1 MAIETK
7 YKKLD
12 DISHVLQRSGM
23 YVGSI
28 KMNDGSKW
36 ILTEDNKMS
45 YQEITYNPGFLKLFD
60 EIIMNSVD
68 EFKREGTKL
77 STIKVSINDN
87 KISVWDDGGI
97 PVVKHTEH
105 NEWIPEM
112 IFSNLKAGS
121 NFNDDEERT
130 GSGTN
135 GVGSSLVNIFSTEFI
150 ISTCDAKNSFYQVF
164 SNNMRD
170 RTEPTIKKSK
180 KNHTEISYIPD
191 YEKFK
196 MEGLDETHFNLL
208 KKRTVDIAACNPGI
222 KIYFNDQLIK
232 SNTFPDYVSL
242 YTDGAFYESNK
253 EKTWSI
259 GLAASNEGF
268 RQVSFVNSTETYD
281 GGSHVDYILN
291 QIISELRLFFQKK
304 HKVDIKPSEIKNH
317 IFLFLNTTVI
327 NPSFSSQTKEK
338 LITEVKDFGFT
349 YVVSAKLIKEILKSE
364 IVETILDWI
373 NRKKDA
379 EENKLARDVNK
390 NLGKLKVAKL
400 IDAKGDGKD
409 RTKCSLALFEGD
421 SASSPFRDYRNDKT
435 QGAFC
440 LRGKFVNVSDI
451 PTSKLL
457 SKKPNGEYN
466 YKEVVDLMAAMG
478 LRLGEGADPEKLR
491 YGKILIYTDADTDG
505 SSIAALLI
513 NFLYKY
519 WPELFI
525 NQMVYR
531 VETPIVVSQNLKSKK
546 KINFYNQEEYNKWLN
561 SINTKEWV
569 IKYKKGLAALSNDEY
584 EEIILKPRLMAILP
598 DDNTSYSLMTWFG
611 KDSELR
617 KEQLLKLQ

>member
-1 MAIETK
+1 MSKAIEEK
-7 YKKLD
+7 YKVLD
-12 DISHVLQRSGM
+12 HISHVLLRPQT
-23 YVGSI
+23 YLGSN
-28 KMNDGSKW
+28 KLSKTNKW
-36 ILTEDNKMS
+36 CYSEENNKMEFKEMEFIPS
-45 YQEITYNPGFLKLFD
+45 FLKIFD

-68 EFKREGTKL
+68 ESKREGTKL
-77 STIKVSINDN
+77 DTIKITISDN
-87 KISVWDDGGI
+87 IIKIWDNGGV
-97 PVVKHTEH
+97 PVVIHKDHG
-105 NEWIPEM
+105 IFLPEI
-112 IFSNLKAGS
+112 IFGVLMSGS
-121 NFNDDEERT
+121 NYSDDEDRIVA
-130 GSGTN
+130 GTN
-135 GVGSSLVNIFSTEFI
+135 GLGVKLANIFSKEFT
-150 ISTCDAKNSFYQVF
+150 ISTCDAKNHFYQVF

-222 KIYFNDQLIK
+222 KIYFNEQLIK

-259 GLAASNEGF
+259 GIAASNEGF

-349 YVVSAKLIKEILKSE
+349 YVVSAKLIKDILKSE

-373 NRKKDA
+373 SRKKDA
-379 EENKLARDVNK
+379 DANKLAREVNK
-390 NLGKLKVAKL
+390 NLAKIKVEKL
-400 IDAKGDGKD
+400 IDAKGKN
-409 RTKCSLALFEGD
+409 RQECSLCLFEGD
-421 SASSPFRDYRNDKT
+421 SASSSFRSYRDDNT

-440 LRGKFVNVSDI
+440 LRGKFVNATDM
-451 PTSKLL
+451 TNAKLVE
-457 SKKPNGEYN
+457 N
-466 YKEVVDLMAAMG
+466 KEVLNFMAAMG
-478 LRLGEGADPEKLR
+478 LRLGEPADPSKLR
-491 YGKILIYTDADTDG
+491 YGKILIFTDADFDG
-505 SSIAALLI
+505 FSINGLLI

-546 KINFYNQEEYNKWLN
+546 KINFYTQDEYNKWLKT
-561 SINTKEWV
+561 ITPKEWI
-569 IKYKKGLAALSNDEY
+569 IKYKKGLAALSDDEY
-584 EEIILKPRLMAILP
+584 EEIILKPRTILILP
-598 DDNTSYSLMTWFG
+598 DDYSSQSLNVWFG

-617 KEQLLKLQ
+617 KTELLKLQ

>member
-1 MAIETK
+1 MAIESK

-12 DISHVLQRSGM
+12 DISHVLARSGM

-28 KMNDGSKW
+28 KPSISNKWTLSEDKMNFGE
-36 ILTEDNKMS
+36 LTF
-45 YQEITYNPGFLKLFD
+45 NPGFLKLFD

-77 STIKVSINDN
+77 NTIKVSIQENRISIWDN
-87 KISVWDDGGI
+87 GGI
-97 PVVKHTEH
+97 PVVKHSEH

-121 NFNDDEERT
+121 NFNDEEERT

-135 GVGSSLVNIFSTEFI
+135 GVGSSLVNIFSKEFI
-150 ISTCDAKNSFYQVF
+150 VSTCDGTNSFYQIF
-164 SNNMRD
+164 SDNMRQ
-170 RTEPTIKKSK
+170 RTDAVIKKSK
-180 KNHTEISYIPD
+180 KNHTEITYTPD
-191 YEKFK
+191 YTRFNLTD
-196 MEGLDETHFNLL
+196 LDETHFNLI
-208 KKRTVDIAACNPGI
+208 KKRTYDIAACNPGI
-222 KIYFNDQLIK
+222 KIYFNEELISIK
-232 SNTFPDYVSL
+232 NFNDYVNL
-242 YTDGAFYESNK
+242 YTEGAFIETNK
-253 EKTWSI
+253 EKTWHI
-259 GLAASNEGF
+259 GIAASNEGF

-281 GGSHVDYILN
+281 GGTHIDYILN
-291 QIISELRLFFQKK
+291 QIISELRAFFQKK

-349 YVVSAKLIKEILKSE
+349 YQVSAKLIKEILKSE

-373 NRKKDA
+373 ARKKDA
-379 EENKLARDVNK
+379 EASKLARDVNK
-390 NLGKLKVAKL
+390 NIGKIKVDKL
-400 IDAKGDGKD
+400 IDAKGDNKD
-409 RTKCSLALFEGD
+409 RTKCTLALFEGD

-440 LRGKFVNVSDI
+440 LRGKFLNVSDV
-451 PTSKLL
+451 PMNKLL
-457 SKKPNGEYN
+457 SKKENGDYK
-466 YKEVVDLMAAMG
+466 YKEVVNLMAALG
-478 LRLGEGADPEKLR
+478 LKLGEKVELDKLR

-513 NFLYKY
+513 NFFHRF
-519 WPELFI
+519 WPELF
-525 NQMVYR
+525 NSNMVYR

-546 KINFYNQEEYNKWLN
+546 KINFYSQDEYNNWLTG
-561 SINTKEWV
+561 INAKEWI

-584 EEIILKPRLMAILP
+584 EEIILNPRLIEITG
-598 DDNTSYSLMTWFG
+598 DDLSKESLNIWFG
-611 KDSELR
+611 EDSELR
-617 KEQLLKLQ
+617 KEQLLK

>member
-1 MAIETK
+1 MAKAIETK

-12 DISHVLQRSGM
+12 DISHVILRSSM
-23 YVGSI
+23 YIGSI
-28 KMNDGSKW
+28 KIHEGNKW

-45 YQEITYNPGFLKLFD
+45 YQEITFNPGFIKLFD

-77 STIKVSINDN
+77 GTIKVSINEN

-97 PVVKHTEH
+97 PVVKHPEH

-170 RTEPTIKKSK
+170 RTEPIIKKSK

-196 MEGLDETHFNLL
+196 MEGLDEVHFNLL
-208 KKRTVDIAACNPGI
+208 RKRTIDIAACNPGI
-222 KIYFNDQLIK
+222 KIYFNEQLIK

-242 YTDGAFYESNK
+242 YTEGAFFESNK

-259 GLAASNEGF
+259 GIAASNDGF

-281 GGSHVDYILN
+281 GGTHVDYVLN
-291 QIISELRLFFQKK
+291 QIVSELREFFQKK

-317 IFLFLNTTVI
+317 IFLFLNTTII

-349 YVVSAKLIKEILKSE
+349 YVVSPKLIKEILKSE

-373 NRKKDA
+373 SRKKDA
-379 EENKLARDVNK
+379 EANKLAREVNK
-390 NLGKLKVAKL
+390 NLAKIKVDKL
-400 IDAKGDGKD
+400 IDAKGKK
-409 RTKCSLALFEGD
+409 RQTCSLALFEGD
-421 SASSPFRDYRNDKT
+421 SASSPFRDYRDEDT
-435 QGAFC
+435 MGAFC
-440 LRGKFVNVSDI
+440 LRGKFVNAMDM
-451 PTSKLL
+451 TNAKLVE
-457 SKKPNGEYN
+457 N
-466 YKEVVDLMAAMG
+466 KEVLNFMAAMG
-478 LRLGEGADPEKLR
+478 LRLGEVADPEKLR
-491 YGKILIYTDADTDG
+491 YGRVLIYTDADTDCA
-505 SSIAALLI
+505 SIAALLI

-525 NQMVYR
+525 NQMIYR
-531 VETPIVVSQNLKSKK
+531 VETPIVVSQNVKNKK
-546 KINFYNQEEYNKWLN
+546 KINFYNQEEYNKWLDN
-561 SINTKEWV
+561 INPREWV
-569 IKYKKGLAALSNDEY
+569 IKYKKGLAALTNDEY
-584 EEIILKPRLMAILP
+584 EEIIAKPRLMLILP
-598 DDNTSYSLMTWFG
+598 DDNSTQSLNIWFG

>member
-1 MAIETK
+1 MAIENK

-12 DISHVLQRSGM
+12 DISHVISRSGM
-23 YVGSI
+23 YIGSI
-28 KMNDGSKW
+28 KFHEGNKW

-45 YQEITYNPGFLKLFD
+45 FQEITYNPGFLKLFD

-77 STIKVSINDN
+77 STIKVSITEN

-97 PVVKHTEH
+97 PVVRHPEH
-105 NEWIPEM
+105 NEWIAEM
-112 IFSNLKAGS
+112 VFSNLKAGS

-135 GVGSSLVNIFSTEFI
+135 GVGSSLVNIFSKEFTV
-150 ISTCDAKNSFYQVF
+150 STCDAKHSFYQVF
-164 SNNMRD
+164 SNNMRE
-170 RTEPTIKKSK
+170 RTEPIIKKSK

-196 MEGLDETHFNLL
+196 MEGLDEVHFNLL
-208 KKRTVDIAACNPGI
+208 KKRTIDIAACNPNI
-222 KIYFNDQLIK
+222 KIYFNEELIK

-242 YTDGAFYESNK
+242 YTEGAFFESNK

-259 GLAASNEGF
+259 GIAASNEGF
-268 RQVSFVNSTETYD
+268 RQVSFVNSTETWE
-281 GGSHVDYILN
+281 GGSHIDYVLN
-291 QIISELRLFFQKK
+291 QIVSELREFFQKK

-349 YVVSAKLIKEILKSE
+349 YQVSAKLIKEILKSE

-373 NRKKDA
+373 SRKKDA
-379 EENKLARDVNK
+379 EANKLAREVNK
-390 NLGKLKVAKL
+390 NLAKIKVDKL
-400 IDAKGDGKD
+400 IDAKGKN
-409 RTKCSLALFEGD
+409 RQKCSLCLFEGD
-421 SASSPFRDYRNDKT
+421 SASSPFRDYRDEDT
-435 QGAFC
+435 MGAFC
-440 LRGKFVNVSDI
+440 LRGKFVNAMDM
-451 PTSKLL
+451 TNSKLVE
-457 SKKPNGEYN
+457 N
-466 YKEVVDLMAAMG
+466 KEVLNFMAAMG
-478 LRLGEGADPEKLR
+478 LRLGEVADPEKLR
-491 YGKILIYTDADTDG
+491 YGKVLIYTDADTDG
-505 SSIAALLI
+505 ASIAALLI

-525 NQMVYR
+525 NQMIYR
-531 VETPIVVSQNLKSKK
+531 VETPIVVSQNVKSKK

-561 SINTKEWV
+561 NINTREWI
-569 IKYKKGLAALSNDEY
+569 IKYKKGLAALANDEY
-584 EEIILKPRLMAILP
+584 EEIILKPRLLLILP
-598 DDNTSYSLMTWFG
+598 DDNSSQSLNVWFG

>member
-1 MAIETK
+1 MAIENK

-28 KMNDGSKW
+28 KMNEGNKW
-36 ILTEDNKMS
+36 ILTEENKMS
-45 YQEITYNPGFLKLFD
+45 FNEITFNPGFLKLFD

-77 STIKVSINDN
+77 NTIKVSIIEN
-87 KISVWDDGGI
+87 KISVWDNGGI
-97 PVVKHTEH
+97 PVVKHQEH

-164 SNNMRD
+164 SNNMRE
-170 RTEPTIKKSK
+170 RTEPIIKKSK

-196 MEGLDETHFNLL
+196 MEGLDEIHFNLL
-208 KKRTVDIAACNPGI
+208 KKRTIDIAACNPNI
-222 KIYFNDQLIK
+222 KIYFNEELIK

-242 YTDGAFYESNK
+242 YTEGAFFESNK

-259 GLAASNEGF
+259 GIAASNDGF

-281 GGSHVDYILN
+281 GGSHVDYVLN
-291 QIISELRLFFQKK
+291 QIISELRTFFQKK

-317 IFLFLNTTVI
+317 IFLFLNTTII

-349 YVVSAKLIKEILKSE
+349 YQVSPKLIKEILKSE

-373 NRKKDA
+373 SRKKDA
-379 EENKLARDVNK
+379 EANKLAREVNK
-390 NLGKLKVAKL
+390 NLAKIKVDKL
-400 IDAKGDGKD
+400 IDAKGKN
-409 RTKCSLALFEGD
+409 RQVCSLALFEGD
-421 SASSPFRDYRNDKT
+421 SASSPFRDYRIQDT

-440 LRGKFVNVSDI
+440 LRGKFVNAMDMTNV
-451 PTSKLL
+451 KLIE
-457 SKKPNGEYN
+457 N
-466 YKEVVDLMAAMG
+466 KEVLNFMAAMG
-478 LRLGEGADPEKLR
+478 LRLGEVADPEKLR
-491 YGKILIYTDADTDG
+491 YGKVLIYTDADTDG
-505 SSIAALLI
+505 ASIAALLI

-531 VETPIVVSQNLKSKK
+531 VETPIVVSQNVKSKK
-546 KINFYNQEEYNKWLN
+546 KINFYNQEEYNRWLN
-561 SINTKEWV
+561 GINPREWI
-569 IKYKKGLAALSNDEY
+569 IKYKKGLAALTNDEY
-584 EEIILKPRLMAILP
+584 EEIILKPRLMMILP
-598 DDNTSYSLMTWFG
+598 DDYSSQSLNIWFG

>member
-1 MAIETK
+1 
-7 YKKLD
+7 
-12 DISHVLQRSGM
+12 M
-23 YVGSI
+23 YIGSI
-28 KMNDGSKW
+28 KFHEGNKW

-45 YQEITYNPGFLKLFD
+45 FQEITYNPGFLKLFD

-77 STIKVSINDN
+77 STIKVSITEN

-97 PVVKHTEH
+97 PVVRHPEH
-105 NEWIPEM
+105 NEWIAEM
-112 IFSNLKAGS
+112 VFSNLKAGS

-135 GVGSSLVNIFSTEFI
+135 GVGSSLVNIFSKEFTV
-150 ISTCDAKNSFYQVF
+150 STCDAKNSFYQVF
-164 SNNMRD
+164 SNNMRE
-170 RTEPTIKKSK
+170 RTEPIIKKSK

-196 MEGLDETHFNLL
+196 MEGLDEVHFNLL
-208 KKRTVDIAACNPGI
+208 KKRTIDIAACNPNI
-222 KIYFNDQLIK
+222 KIYFNEELIK

-242 YTDGAFYESNK
+242 YTEGAFFESNK
-253 EKTWSI
+253 EKTWHI
-259 GLAASNEGF
+259 GIAASNEGF
-268 RQVSFVNSTETYD
+268 RQVSFVNSTETWE
-281 GGSHVDYILN
+281 GGSHIDYVLN
-291 QIISELRLFFQKK
+291 QIIAELRLFFQKK

-349 YVVSAKLIKEILKSE
+349 YGVSAKLIKEILKSE

-373 NRKKDA
+373 ARKKDA
-379 EENKLARDVNK
+379 EANKLAREVNK
-390 NLGKLKVAKL
+390 NLAKIKVDKL
-400 IDAKGDGKD
+400 IDAKGKN
-409 RTKCSLALFEGD
+409 RQKCSLCLFEGD
-421 SASSPFRDYRNDKT
+421 SASSPFRDYRDEDT
-435 QGAFC
+435 MGAFC
-440 LRGKFVNVSDI
+440 LRGKFVNAMDM
-451 PTSKLL
+451 TNAKLVE
-457 SKKPNGEYN
+457 N
-466 YKEVVDLMAAMG
+466 KEVLNFMAAMG
-478 LRLGEGADPEKLR
+478 LRLGEVADPEKLR
-491 YGKILIYTDADTDG
+491 YGKVLIYTDADTDG
-505 SSIAALLI
+505 ASIAALLI

-525 NQMVYR
+525 NQMIYR

-546 KINFYNQEEYNKWLN
+546 KINFYNQEEYNKWLDN
-561 SINTKEWV
+561 INTREWI
-569 IKYKKGLAALSNDEY
+569 IKYKKGLAALANDEY
-584 EEIILKPRLMAILP
+584 EEIILKPRLLLILP
-598 DDNTSYSLMTWFG
+598 DDNSSQSLNVWFG

>member
-1 MAIETK
+1 MAKAIETK

-12 DISHVLQRSGM
+12 DISHVILRSSM
-23 YVGSI
+23 YIGSI
-28 KMNDGSKW
+28 KIHEGNKW

-45 YQEITYNPGFLKLFD
+45 YQEITFNPGFIKLFD

-77 STIKVSINDN
+77 GTIKVSINEN

-97 PVVKHTEH
+97 PVVKHPEH

-170 RTEPTIKKSK
+170 RTEPIIKKSK

-196 MEGLDETHFNLL
+196 MEGLDEVHFNLL
-208 KKRTVDIAACNPGI
+208 RKRTIDIAACNPGI
-222 KIYFNDQLIK
+222 KIYFNEQLIK

-242 YTDGAFYESNK
+242 YTEGAFFESNK

-259 GLAASNEGF
+259 GIAASNDGF

-281 GGSHVDYILN
+281 GGTHVDYVLN
-291 QIISELRLFFQKK
+291 QIVSELREFFQKK

-317 IFLFLNTTVI
+317 IFLFLNTTII

-349 YVVSAKLIKEILKSE
+349 YVVSPKLIKEILKSE

-373 NRKKDA
+373 SRKKDA
-379 EENKLARDVNK
+379 EANKLAREVNK
-390 NLGKLKVAKL
+390 NLAKIKVDKL
-400 IDAKGDGKD
+400 IDAKGKK
-409 RTKCSLALFEGD
+409 RQTCSLALFEGD
-421 SASSPFRDYRNDKT
+421 SASSPFRDYRDEDT
-435 QGAFC
+435 MGAFC
-440 LRGKFVNVSDI
+440 LRGKFVNAMDM
-451 PTSKLL
+451 TNAKLVE
-457 SKKPNGEYN
+457 N
-466 YKEVVDLMAAMG
+466 KEVLNFMAAMG
-478 LRLGEGADPEKLR
+478 LRLGEVADPEKLR
-491 YGKILIYTDADTDG
+491 YGRVLIYTDADTDG
-505 SSIAALLI
+505 ASIAALLI

-525 NQMVYR
+525 NQMIYR
-531 VETPIVVSQNLKSKK
+531 VETPIVVSQNVKNKK
-546 KINFYNQEEYNKWLN
+546 KINFYNQEEYNKWLDN
-561 SINTKEWV
+561 INPREWV
-569 IKYKKGLAALSNDEY
+569 IKYKKGLAALTNDEY
-584 EEIILKPRLMAILP
+584 EEIIAKPRLMLILP
-598 DDNTSYSLMTWFG
+598 DDNSTQSLNIWFG

>member
-1 MAIETK
+1 MAIENK

-28 KMNDGSKW
+28 KMNDGHKW
-36 ILTEDNKMS
+36 LLNEDKMS
-45 YQEITYNPGFLKLFD
+45 FQEITFNPGFLKLFD

-77 STIKVSINDN
+77 NTIKVSINED
-87 KISVWDDGGI
+87 KVSVWDNGGI
-97 PVVKHTEH
+97 PVVKHPEH

-135 GVGSSLVNIFSTEFI
+135 GVGSSLVNIFSKEFT
-150 ISTCDAKNSFYQVF
+150 ISTCDSKNHFHQIFY
-164 SNNMRD
+164 NNMRE
-170 RTEPTIKKSK
+170 RTEPTIEKSK
-180 KNHTEISYIPD
+180 KNHTEITYLPD

-196 MEGLDETHFNLL
+196 MEGLDETHFNLI
-208 KKRTVDIAACNPGI
+208 KKRTIDIAACNPGI
-222 KIYFNDQLIK
+222 KIYFNGELVNSK
-232 SNTFPDYVSL
+232 TFADYINL
-242 YTDGAFYESNK
+242 YTEGAFFESNK
-253 EKTWSI
+253 EKNWHI
-259 GLAASNEGF
+259 GIAASNEGF

-281 GGSHVDYILN
+281 GGSHVDYVLN
-291 QIISELRLFFQKK
+291 QIISELRVFFQKK

-317 IFLFLNTTVI
+317 IFLFLNTTII

-349 YVVSAKLIKEILKSE
+349 YEVSAKLIKEILKSE

-373 NRKKDA
+373 ARKKDA
-379 EENKLARDVNK
+379 DANKLARELNK
-390 NLGKLKVAKL
+390 NLSKIKVDKL
-400 IDAKGDGKD
+400 IDAKGKN
-409 RTKCSLALFEGD
+409 RRECCICLFEGD
-421 SASSPFRDYRNDKT
+421 SAASAFRTYRDPDLH
-435 QGAFC
+435 GAFC
-440 LRGKFVNVSDI
+440 LRGKFVNAMDM
-451 PTSKLL
+451 TNDKLIL
-457 SKKPNGEYN
+457 N
-466 YKEVVDLMAAMG
+466 KEVLNFMAAMG
-478 LRLGEGADPEKLR
+478 LRLGEEADPEKLR
-491 YGKILIYTDADTDG
+491 YGKILIFTDADFDG
-505 SSIAALLI
+505 YSINALLI

-546 KINFYNQEEYNKWLN
+546 KINFYNQEEYNQWLSN
-561 SINTKEWV
+561 INAKEWS

-584 EEIILKPRLMAILP
+584 EDIILKPRLMLITTDESA
-598 DDNTSYSLMTWFG
+598 SQSLNTWFG

-617 KEQLLKLQ
+617 KLELLKLQ